1 MRPTSIRR
9 TRARAWPIIPRSQ
22 SASLKKLRRGAAR
35 GQIDSLSKDPL
46 SRQRLQRC
54 AVRLSR
60 IWATMRVVVAQ
71 PTIPLYTYAEYLGAL
86 EASHIRL
93 EFVDGLVYAMAG
105 GTPEHNRIVMRLT
118 LLVGNQLVRPC
129 EAYGPDQKIR
139 AGAATFFPDLSV
151 VCGEPQLAD
160 DDRNAFTNPSSVFEV
175 LSPST
180 AATDQTTKAV
190 DTRR

>member
-1 MRPTSIRR
+1 M
-9 TRARAWPIIPRSQ
+9 
-22 SASLKKLRRGAAR
+22 
-35 GQIDSLSKDPL
+35 
-46 SRQRLQRC
+46 
-54 AVRLSR
+54 
-60 IWATMRVVVAQ
+60 AQ
-71 PTIPLYTYAEYLGAL
+71 PTLPLYTYAQYLEAL

-139 AGAATFFPDLSV
+139 AGGAAFFPDLSV
-151 VCGEPQLAD
+151 ICGEPQLAEG
-160 DDRNAFTNPSSVFEV
+160 DRNAFTNPRSVFEV

-180 AATDQTTKAV
+180 AAADQTTKAERYKALSSLSEYV
-190 DTRR
+190 LVWQMERRVQVHRRDGSGFTVIDYGPADTLTLTGGVRISVPELYP